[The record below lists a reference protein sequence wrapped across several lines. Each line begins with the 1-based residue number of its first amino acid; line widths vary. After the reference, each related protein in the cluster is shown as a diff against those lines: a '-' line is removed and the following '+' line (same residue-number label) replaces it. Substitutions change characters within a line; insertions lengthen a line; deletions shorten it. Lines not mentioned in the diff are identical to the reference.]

1 MSFSLAAG
9 SRVVNKPAASV
20 QTTRRVP
27 SVPRTLRSRVVVRAE
42 VPGDNAAVQQ
52 ALKEAEAACK
62 DGNSAECTTAWD
74 NVEEVSA
81 AVNDK
86 KREAKSTDPMD
97 KFCEDNEDADEC
109 RVYDN

>member
-9 SRVVNKPAASV
+9 SSRAAQVNKPTAP
-20 QTTRRVP
+20 TRRVP
-27 SVPRTLRSRVVVRAE
+27 AVPRVLRSRVVVRAE

-52 ALKEAEAACK
+52 ALKKAEAACK

-74 NVEEVSA
+74 QVEEVSA

-86 KREAKSTDPMD
+86 KNEAKSTDPMD
-97 KFCEDNEDADEC
+97 KFCENNEDADEC